1 MKADSSAPEMISQSQ
16 AGKSR
21 GRPSS
26 FAEARQFRRSVMASS
41 TKRIALLLSIIGECH
56 DSDAER
62 GFSDCLLCSEVRLD

>member
-1 MKADSSAPEMISQSQ
+1 
-16 AGKSR
+16 
-21 GRPSS
+21 
-26 FAEARQFRRSVMASS
+26 MASS